1 MPVRDPIRIAKPFV
15 FTLGL
20 LPLLWLAWSFLI
32 TLGILSPNFLNGGLS
47 PNVREDLR
55 NYTGIW
61 TLRLMVATLV
71 ITPLRQ
77 ISGWNGAIRFRRM
90 IGLFAFFYGVL
101 HFVTYFMFD
110 IDLNMD
116 AFLQDVARRPFITV
130 GVISFALMIPLAVTS
145 TRKWISRLGGRRWQR
160 IHWLIYPSII
170 AGVVHYYWKVKL
182 DITYPLIYAAALA
195 ALFGYRLWKRM
206 GRNAARGANAA
217 ARG

>member
-1 MPVRDPIRIAKPFV
+1 
-15 FTLGL
+15 
-20 LPLLWLAWSFLI
+20 
-32 TLGILSPNFLNGGLS
+32 
-47 PNVREDLR
+47 
-55 NYTGIW
+55 
-61 TLRLMVATLV
+61 MVATLV